1 MNERHIFEALVERYG
16 PLRARTLFGALRM
29 LTLFGE
35 DEARRR
41 GWISAQGLETVRRD
55 LHLAGV
61 PWPSPGDEREPDSR

>member
-1 MNERHIFEALVERYG
+1 MNERDVCEQLVERYG

-35 DEARRR
+35 DEVRRR
-41 GWISAQGLETVRRD
+41 GWLSASGLETIRRD

-61 PWPSPGDEREPDSR
+61 PWPSPGGDRGA